1 MMRSMNGYL
10 AIKRS
15 SSMSLTVRYWSVIQK
30 LSIVIFLTI
39 SSLYSK
45 NGILRVGFDVDD
57 TILFSRD
64 VFLNLPED
72 KRNPTDWSW
81 INSHDEDF
89 SLIMEPTVELVH
101 FFRDNGHK
109 VFFITAR
116 PGPNGDILA
125 KFLTEEL
132 MFPIKV
138 NKNLFFSPK
147 EKINGV
153 RYTTKQRIIKRLRLD
168 LFYGDADS
176 DMIAALKAGVHPVR
190 IVRHKDSIVSYG
202 SNYFGNTIDKPSTKN
217 PFSLEDLN
225 IFYSS
230 NVGIFGESIYP
241 IFWKGPSE

>member
-1 MMRSMNGYL
+1 MRFSRSYL
-10 AIKRS
+10 AA
-15 SSMSLTVRYWSVIQK
+15 IQK
-30 LSIVIFLTI
+30 FAIFIFLAF

-64 VFLNLPED
+64 VFLNLPEE
-72 KRNPTDWSW
+72 KQNPTDWSW

-89 SLIMEPTVELVH
+89 SLIIEPTVELVQ
-101 FFRDNGHK
+101 FFHDNGHK

-116 PGPNGDILA
+116 PGPDGNILA
-125 KFLTEEL
+125 KFLTEQL

-147 EKINGV
+147 EKINEV

-176 DMIAALKAGVHPVR
+176 DIIAALKAGVHPIR
-190 IVRHKDSIVSYG
+190 IVRHKESIVSYG
-202 SNYFGNTIDKPSTKN
+202 SNYFGNTIDKTSRKN

-230 NVGIFGESIYP
+230 NVGVFGESIYP
-241 IFWKGPSE
+241 IFWEGPQE